1 MIERVVYY
9 ATTATQSRTTVKTI
23 ICAVSVP
30 AELSAFRQR
39 NIALKVAKAEYP
51 SAAIRGVV
59 KRGQLPLRTQLAA
72 KGCPVHEWEEA

>member
-51 SAAIRGVV
+51 SASIRGVV
-59 KRGQLPLRTQLAA
+59 ERRKLPLRVQLAA
-72 KGCPVHEWEEA
+72 KDCPVYEWEEA

>member
-1 MIERVVYY
+1 MTKRIVYC
-9 ATTATQSRTTVKTI
+9 ATTATQSKTTVGTI
-23 ICAVSVP
+23 VCAVSVP
-30 AELSAFRQR
+30 AELSVFRQR

-72 KGCPVHEWEEA
+72 KGCPAHEWEEA